1 MKRFSCMLLS
11 LLLLLSLAAC
21 GQSGEPA
28 DDGAAK
34 DAEEAPPPA
43 SRMVVDSFGREVEIP
58 GEVKTIVCTGFGGGL
73 TYGAFVLKL

>member
-1 MKRFSCMLLS
+1 MKRFSCMRLS

-34 DAEEAPPPA
+34 DA
-43 SRMVVDSFGREVEIP
+43 
-58 GEVKTIVCTGFGGGL
+58 
-73 TYGAFVLKL
+73 